1 MMGGVT
7 RDVLNR
13 LGRFKKLVYGTLEN
27 AIIFE
32 EIGIN
37 AERLRLLQDSA
48 RALKDHADYM
58 IQQYE
63 TIEHRDADGDNRGVQ
78 SRFNR
83 QSN

>member
-1 MMGGVT
+1 MGGIT

-13 LGRFKKLVYGTLEN
+13 LGCLKKDIFGTLEKV
-27 AIIFE
+27 IVFE

-37 AERLRLLQDSA
+37 KERLELLQSSVQ
-48 RALKDHADYM
+48 ALKNDVDYM
-58 IQQYE
+58 LQRYE

-83 QSN
+83 QSD